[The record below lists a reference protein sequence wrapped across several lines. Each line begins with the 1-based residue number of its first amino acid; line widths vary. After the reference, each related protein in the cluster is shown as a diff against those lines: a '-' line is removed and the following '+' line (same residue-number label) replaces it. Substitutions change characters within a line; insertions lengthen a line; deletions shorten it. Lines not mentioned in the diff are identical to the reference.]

1 MSSFSK
7 KGQREVVRD
16 EKRKVK
22 RHMSAMYRILGEVKE
37 LAKELHETGVEI
49 TEDNIDEVVLK
60 HTGKELAA
68 MEKFLL
74 LGNLQMLKRETESDN
89 AK

>member
-7 KGQREVVRD
+7 IGQRGIVRD

-22 RHMSAMYRILGEVKE
+22 RHMTAMYRILGEVKE

-49 TEDNIDEVVLK
+49 TEDNVEEIVLK
-60 HTGKELAA
+60 HTGNEIAA

-89 AK
+89 TK